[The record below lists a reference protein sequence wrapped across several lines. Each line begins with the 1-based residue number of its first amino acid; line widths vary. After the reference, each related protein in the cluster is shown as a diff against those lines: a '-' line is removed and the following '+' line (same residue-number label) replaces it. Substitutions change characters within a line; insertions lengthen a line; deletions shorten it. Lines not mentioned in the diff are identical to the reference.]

1 MKALSLNRWLRAR
14 LEHKDLGW
22 REIGETFIRFV
33 LLRTRWFNLYL
44 HFLDAPNE
52 NPKGCHDHPWSFLTL
67 ILWGGYLEYADGVY
81 RRRRAGRILYRRAEF
96 SHSITTPYG
105 PSWSLVLVGKR
116 RRVWRFN
123 TCGEA

>member
-1 MKALSLNRWLRAR
+1 MSRPHLWLLAR
-14 LEHKDLGW
+14 LEHKEIGW
-22 REIGETFIRFV
+22 REIGETFTRFV
-33 LLRTRWFNLYL
+33 LLRTRWFNVYL
-44 HFLDAPNE
+44 HYLYAPNE

-67 ILWGGYLEYADGVY
+67 ILRRGYLEYSEGTS
-81 RRRRAGRILYRRAEF
+81 RRRWPGMILYRRAEY

-105 PSWSLVLVGKR
+105 PSWSIVVVGKR